1 MNLPFNMNISFQKL
15 FFALATVCLLFVV
28 LIFAKSILIPLA
40 FALFLSFILF
50 PLAKRFE
57 RWGMNDLIA
66 AFLAIFIV
74 FLVLSGGVYI
84 FSAQLIGLSKEL
96 TDFQEKVL
104 DVIANATVYINNNIN
119 FVEDLN
125 KDQLLAE
132 NRGWLQKTAGTL
144 AQQTFNSTANFITGL
159 FATIIFTFLIL
170 IYRKGLTKGFV
181 AFAAKENRNRVFMM
195 LKSVQQVGQQ
205 YLFGMILLIIIIGLA
220 NSFGLMIIG
229 VDHPFLFGFFAA
241 TLSIIPYIGTAFGA
255 IIPILYTMMAYG
267 SFFMGA
273 QVAILF
279 WAVQLVT
286 DNFLSPKIVGGSLK
300 VNALTT
306 ILSLIIGATI
316 WGVAGMV
323 LFLPFAAMLKVVCQE
338 FDSLKPIALLIGTQD
353 KEEENKEPFI
363 SKWKKK
369 ISVWKKKLSKSK

>member
-1 MNLPFNMNISFQKL
+1 MNISFQKL
-15 FFALATVCLLFVV
+15 FFALATSCLLFVV

-66 AFLAIFIV
+66 AFLSIFIV
-74 FLVLSGGVYI
+74 FLVLSGGIYI

-132 NRGWLQKTAGTL
+132 NRGWLQKTVGTL

-181 AFAAKENRNRVFMM
+181 AFAAKENRNRVFKM

-255 IIPILYTMMAYG
+255 IIPILYTMMAYS

-279 WAVQLVT
+279 WAVQLIT

-323 LFLPFAAMLKVVCQE
+323 LFLPFAAMLKVICQE
-338 FDSLKPIALLIGTQD
+338 FDTLKPIALLIGTQD

-369 ISVWKKKLSKSK
+369 IAAWRKKFSKKAN

>member
-1 MNLPFNMNISFQKL
+1 MNISFQKL
-15 FFALATVCLLFVV
+15 FFALATSCLVFVV

-50 PLAKRFE
+50 PLTKRFE

-66 AFLAIFIV
+66 AFLSIFIV
-74 FLVLSGGVYI
+74 FLVLSGGIYI

-125 KDQLLAE
+125 KDQLLEE
-132 NRGWLQKTAGTL
+132 NRCWLQKTAGAL

-181 AFAAKENRNRVFMM
+181 AFAAKENHNRIFKM
-195 LKSVQQVGQQ
+195 LKSIQQVGQQ

-255 IIPILYTMMAYG
+255 IIPILYTMMAYN
-267 SFFMGA
+267 SFFMGV

-279 WAVQLVT
+279 WAVQLIT

-300 VNALTT
+300 INALTT

-323 LFLPFAAMLKVVCQE
+323 LFLPFAATLKVICQE
-338 FDSLKPIALLIGTQD
+338 FDTLKPIALLIGTQD
-353 KEEENKEPFI
+353 SEEENKEIFI
-363 SKWKKK
+363 NKWKKK
-369 ISVWKKKLSKSK
+369 IAAWRKKLSKKAN

>member
-1 MNLPFNMNISFQKL
+1 MNISFQKL
-15 FFALATVCLLFVV
+15 FFALATSCLVFVV

-50 PLAKRFE
+50 PLTKRFE

-66 AFLAIFIV
+66 AFLSIFIV
-74 FLVLSGGVYI
+74 FLVLSGGIYI

-125 KDQLLAE
+125 KDQLLEE
-132 NRGWLQKTAGTL
+132 NRGWLQKTAGAL

-181 AFAAKENRNRVFMM
+181 AFAAKENHNHIFKM
-195 LKSVQQVGQQ
+195 LKSIQQVGQQ

-255 IIPILYTMMAYG
+255 IIPILYTMMAYN
-267 SFFMGA
+267 SFFMGV

-279 WAVQLVT
+279 WAVQLIT

-300 VNALTT
+300 INALTT

-323 LFLPFAAMLKVVCQE
+323 LFLPFAAMLKVICQE
-338 FDSLKPIALLIGTQD
+338 FDTLKPIALLIGTQD
-353 KEEENKEPFI
+353 SEEENKETFI
-363 SKWKKK
+363 NKWKKK
-369 ISVWKKKLSKSK
+369 IAAWRKKLSKKAN

>member
-1 MNLPFNMNISFQKL
+1 MNISFQKL
-15 FFALATVCLLFVV
+15 FFALATSCLLFVV

-66 AFLAIFIV
+66 AFLSIFIV
-74 FLVLSGGVYI
+74 FLVLSGSIYI

-181 AFAAKENRNRVFMM
+181 AFAAKENRNRVFKM

-255 IIPILYTMMAYG
+255 IIPILYTMMAYS

-279 WAVQLVT
+279 WAVQLIT

-323 LFLPFAAMLKVVCQE
+323 LFLPFAAMLKVICQE
-338 FDSLKPIALLIGTQD
+338 FDTLKPIALLIGTQD

-369 ISVWKKKLSKSK
+369 IAAWRKKLSKKG

>member
-1 MNLPFNMNISFQKL
+1 MNISFQKL
-15 FFALATVCLLFVV
+15 FFALATSCLLFVV

-66 AFLAIFIV
+66 AFLSIFIV
-74 FLVLSGGVYI
+74 FLVLSGSIYI

-132 NRGWLQKTAGTL
+132 NRGWLQKTVGTL

-181 AFAAKENRNRVFMM
+181 AFAAKENRNRVFKM

-255 IIPILYTMMAYG
+255 IIPILYTMMAYS

-279 WAVQLVT
+279 WAVQLIT

-338 FDSLKPIALLIGTQD
+338 FDTLKPIALLIGTQD

-369 ISVWKKKLSKSK
+369 IVAWRKKLSKKAN

>member
-1 MNLPFNMNISFQKL
+1 MNISFQKL
-15 FFALATVCLLFVV
+15 FFALATSCLLFVV

-66 AFLAIFIV
+66 AFLSIFIV
-74 FLVLSGGVYI
+74 FLVLSGSIYI

-181 AFAAKENRNRVFMM
+181 AFAAKENRNRVFKM

-255 IIPILYTMMAYG
+255 IIPILYTMMAYS

-279 WAVQLVT
+279 WAVQLIT

-323 LFLPFAAMLKVVCQE
+323 LFLPFAAMLKVICQE
-338 FDSLKPIALLIGTQD
+338 FDTLKPIALLIGTQD

-369 ISVWKKKLSKSK
+369 IVAWRKKLSKKAN

>member
-1 MNLPFNMNISFQKL
+1 MNISFQKL
-15 FFALATVCLLFVV
+15 FFALATIFLLFVV
-28 LIFAKSILIPLA
+28 LIFAKPILIPLA
-40 FALFLSFILF
+40 FALIFSFILF
-50 PLAKRFE
+50 PLVKRFE

-66 AFLAIFIV
+66 AFLAILIV
-74 FLVLSGGVYI
+74 FLVLGGGVYL

-96 TDFQEKVL
+96 ADFQEKIL

-119 FVEDLN
+119 FVEDLD
-125 KDQLLAE
+125 KDQLLEE

-144 AQQTFNSTANFITGL
+144 AKQTFNSTANFLTGL

-170 IYRKGLTKGFV
+170 IYRKGLTNGFV
-181 AFAAKENRNRVFMM
+181 AFAAKENHNRIFKM

-255 IIPILYTMMAYG
+255 IIPILYAMMAYS

-338 FDSLKPIALLIGTQD
+338 FDTLKPIALLIGTQD
-353 KEEENKEPFI
+353 KEEENKEPFV
-363 SKWKKK
+363 SKWRKKFK
-369 ISVWKKKLSKSK
+369 AWRKKLSKK

>member
-1 MNLPFNMNISFQKL
+1 MNISFQKL
-15 FFALATVCLLFVV
+15 FFALATIFLLFVV
-28 LIFAKSILIPLA
+28 LIFAKPILIPLA
-40 FALFLSFILF
+40 FALIFSFILF

-66 AFLAIFIV
+66 SFLAIFIV
-74 FLVLSGGVYI
+74 FLVLGGGVYL
-84 FSAQLIGLSKEL
+84 FSTQLIGLSKEL
-96 TDFQEKVL
+96 ADFQEKVL
-104 DVIANATVYINNNIN
+104 DVIANATIYINNNIN

-125 KDQLLAE
+125 KDQLLEE

-144 AQQTFNSTANFITGL
+144 AQQTFNSTANFLTGL

-181 AFAAKENRNRVFMM
+181 AFAAKENHNRVFKM

-241 TLSIIPYIGTAFGA
+241 TLSIVPYIGTAFGA
-255 IIPILYTMMAYG
+255 IIPILYTLMAYS

-279 WAVQLVT
+279 WAVQLIT

-316 WGVAGMV
+316 WGVAGMI

-338 FDSLKPIALLIGTQD
+338 FDVLKPIALLIGTQD
-353 KEEENKEPFI
+353 EEEENKEPFI

-369 ISVWKKKLSKSK
+369 FKAFRNKFSKAK

>member
-1 MNLPFNMNISFQKL
+1 MNISFQKL
-15 FFALATVCLLFVV
+15 FFALATIFLLFVV
-28 LIFAKSILIPLA
+28 LIFAKAILIPLA
-40 FALFLSFILF
+40 FALFFSFILF
-50 PLAKRFE
+50 PLVKRLE
-57 RWGMNDLIA
+57 RWGINDLIA

-74 FLVLSGGVYI
+74 FIALSGGIYL

-96 TDFQEKVL
+96 VDFQEKVL
-104 DVIANATVYINNNIN
+104 DVIANVTVYINNNIN
-119 FVEDLN
+119 FVEDLDKN
-125 KDQLLAE
+125 QLLAE
-132 NRGWLQKTAGTL
+132 NRGWLQKTVGTL
-144 AQQTFNSTANFITGL
+144 ATQTFNSTANFLTGL

-170 IYRKGLTKGFV
+170 IYRKGLTNGFV
-181 AFAAKENRNRVFMM
+181 AFAAKENHKRVFNM
-195 LKSVQQVGQQ
+195 LQSVQHVGQQ

-220 NSFGLMIIG
+220 NSIGLMIIG

-255 IIPILYTMMAYG
+255 IIPILYTIMAYG
-267 SFFMGA
+267 SFLMGA

-323 LFLPFAAMLKVVCQE
+323 LFLPFAAMLKVVCEE
-338 FDSLKPIALLIGTQD
+338 FDSLKPIALLIGTQE
-353 KEEENKEPFI
+353 KEEVNKAPFL
-363 SKWKKK
+363 SRWKKTLNA
-369 ISVWKKKLSKSK
+369 WKKKLSKNK

>member
-1 MNLPFNMNISFQKL
+1 MNISFQKL
-15 FFALATVCLLFVV
+15 FFALATSCLLFVV

-50 PLAKRFE
+50 PLTKRFE
-57 RWGMNDLIA
+57 RWGMNNLIA
-66 AFLAIFIV
+66 AFLSIFIV
-74 FLVLSGGVYI
+74 FLVLGGGIYI

-181 AFAAKENRNRVFMM
+181 AFAAKENRNRVFKM

-255 IIPILYTMMAYG
+255 IIPILYTMMAYS

-279 WAVQLVT
+279 WVVQLVT

-338 FDSLKPIALLIGTQD
+338 FDTLKPIALLIGTQD
-353 KEEENKEPFI
+353 EEEENKEPFI
-363 SKWKKK
+363 NKWKKK
-369 ISVWKKKLSKSK
+369 ITAWRKKLGKKAN

>member
-1 MNLPFNMNISFQKL
+1 MNISFQKL
-15 FFALATVCLLFVV
+15 FFALATSCLVFVV

-50 PLAKRFE
+50 PLTKRFE
-57 RWGMNDLIA
+57 RWGMNNLIA
-66 AFLAIFIV
+66 AFLSIFIV
-74 FLVLSGGVYI
+74 FLVLSGGIYI

-125 KDQLLAE
+125 KDQLLEE
-132 NRGWLQKTAGTL
+132 NRGWLQKTAGAL

-181 AFAAKENRNRVFMM
+181 AFAAKENHNRIFKM
-195 LKSVQQVGQQ
+195 LKSIQQVGQQ

-255 IIPILYTMMAYG
+255 IIPILYTMMAYN
-267 SFFMGA
+267 SFFMGV

-279 WAVQLVT
+279 WAVQLIT

-300 VNALTT
+300 INALTT

-323 LFLPFAAMLKVVCQE
+323 LFLPFAAMLKVICQE
-338 FDSLKPIALLIGTQD
+338 FDTLKPIALLIGTQD
-353 KEEENKEPFI
+353 SEEENKETFI
-363 SKWKKK
+363 NKWKKK
-369 ISVWKKKLSKSK
+369 IAAWRKKLSKKAN

>member
-1 MNLPFNMNISFQKL
+1 MNISFQKL
-15 FFALATVCLLFVV
+15 FFALATIFLLFVV
-28 LIFAKSILIPLA
+28 LIFAKAILIPLA

-57 RWGMNDLIA
+57 RWGINDLIA

-74 FLVLSGGVYI
+74 FLVLGGGVYL

-96 TDFQEKVL
+96 ADFQEKVL

-119 FVEDLN
+119 FVEDLD

-144 AQQTFNSTANFITGL
+144 AQQTFNSTANFLTGF

-181 AFAAKENRNRVFMM
+181 TFAAKENHNRVFKM

-205 YLFGMILLIIIIGLA
+205 YLFGMILLILIIGLA

-241 TLSIIPYIGTAFGA
+241 TLSVIPYIGTAFGA
-255 IIPILYTMMAYG
+255 IIPILYAMMAYS

-338 FDSLKPIALLIGTQD
+338 FDTLKPIALLIGTQD
-353 KEEENKEPFI
+353 EEEENKEPFI
-363 SKWKKK
+363 HKWKKK
-369 ISVWKKKLSKSK
+369 ITAWRKKFSKK

>member
-1 MNLPFNMNISFQKL
+1 MNISFQKL
-15 FFALATVCLLFVV
+15 FFALATSCLLFVV

-66 AFLAIFIV
+66 AFLSIFIV
-74 FLVLSGGVYI
+74 FLVLSGGIYI

-181 AFAAKENRNRVFMM
+181 AFAAKENRNRVFKM

-220 NSFGLMIIG
+220 NSFGLMIID

-255 IIPILYTMMAYG
+255 IIPILYTMMAYS

-279 WAVQLVT
+279 WAVQLIT

-323 LFLPFAAMLKVVCQE
+323 LFLPFAAMLKVICQE
-338 FDSLKPIALLIGTQD
+338 FDTLKPIALLIGTQD
-353 KEEENKEPFI
+353 KEEENKESFI
-363 SKWKKK
+363 SKWKRK
-369 ISVWKKKLSKSK
+369 IAAWRKKLSKKAN

>member
-1 MNLPFNMNISFQKL
+1 MNISFQKL
-15 FFALATVCLLFVV
+15 FFALATSCLLFVV

-66 AFLAIFIV
+66 AFLSIFIV
-74 FLVLSGGVYI
+74 FLVLSGGIYI

-104 DVIANATVYINNNIN
+104 DVIANVTVYINNNIN

-132 NRGWLQKTAGTL
+132 NRGWLQKTVGTL

-181 AFAAKENRNRVFMM
+181 AFAAKENRNRVFKM

-255 IIPILYTMMAYG
+255 IIPILYAMMAYS

-323 LFLPFAAMLKVVCQE
+323 LFLPFAAMLKVICQE
-338 FDSLKPIALLIGTQD
+338 FDTLKPIALLIGTQD

-369 ISVWKKKLSKSK
+369 IAAWRKKLSKKAN

>member
-1 MNLPFNMNISFQKL
+1 MNISFQKL
-15 FFALATVCLLFVV
+15 FFALATSCLVFVV

-50 PLAKRFE
+50 PLTKRFE

-66 AFLAIFIV
+66 AFLSIFIV
-74 FLVLSGGVYI
+74 FLVLSGGIYI

-125 KDQLLAE
+125 KDQLLEE
-132 NRGWLQKTAGTL
+132 NRGWLQKTAGAL

-181 AFAAKENRNRVFMM
+181 AFAAKENHNRIFKM
-195 LKSVQQVGQQ
+195 LKSIQQVGQQ

-255 IIPILYTMMAYG
+255 IIPILYTMMAYN
-267 SFFMGA
+267 SFFMGV

-279 WAVQLVT
+279 WAVQLIT

-300 VNALTT
+300 INALTT

-323 LFLPFAAMLKVVCQE
+323 LFLPFAAMLKVICQE
-338 FDSLKPIALLIGTQD
+338 FDTLKPIALLIGTQD
-353 KEEENKEPFI
+353 SEEENKEIFI
-363 SKWKKK
+363 NKWKKK
-369 ISVWKKKLSKSK
+369 IAAWRKKLSKKAN

>member
-1 MNLPFNMNISFQKL
+1 MNISFQKL
-15 FFALATVCLLFVV
+15 FFALATSCLVFVV

-50 PLAKRFE
+50 PLTKRFE

-66 AFLAIFIV
+66 AFLSIFIV
-74 FLVLSGGVYI
+74 FLVLSGGIYI

-125 KDQLLAE
+125 KDQLLEE
-132 NRGWLQKTAGTL
+132 NRGWLQKTAGAL

-181 AFAAKENRNRVFMM
+181 AFAAKENHNRIFKM
-195 LKSVQQVGQQ
+195 LKSIQQVGQQ

-255 IIPILYTMMAYG
+255 IIPILYTMMAYN
-267 SFFMGA
+267 SFFMGV

-279 WAVQLVT
+279 WAVQLIT

-300 VNALTT
+300 INALTT

-323 LFLPFAAMLKVVCQE
+323 LFLPFAATLKVICQE
-338 FDSLKPIALLIGTQD
+338 FDTLKPIALLIGTQD
-353 KEEENKEPFI
+353 SEEENKEIFI
-363 SKWKKK
+363 NKWKKK
-369 ISVWKKKLSKSK
+369 IAAWRKKLSKKAN

>member
-1 MNLPFNMNISFQKL
+1 MNISFQKL
-15 FFALATVCLLFVV
+15 FFALATIFLLFVV
-28 LIFAKSILIPLA
+28 LIFAKPILIPLA
-40 FALFLSFILF
+40 FALIFSFILF
-50 PLAKRFE
+50 PLVKRFE

-66 AFLAIFIV
+66 SFLAIFIV
-74 FLVLSGGVYI
+74 FLVLGGGVYL
-84 FSAQLIGLSKEL
+84 FSTQLIGLSKEL
-96 TDFQEKVL
+96 ADFQEKVL
-104 DVIANATVYINNNIN
+104 DVIANATIYINNNIN

-125 KDQLLAE
+125 KDQLLEE

-144 AQQTFNSTANFITGL
+144 AQQTFNSTANFLTGL

-181 AFAAKENRNRVFMM
+181 AFAAKENHNRVFKM

-241 TLSIIPYIGTAFGA
+241 TLSIVPYIGTAFGA
-255 IIPILYTMMAYG
+255 IIPILYTLMAYS

-279 WAVQLVT
+279 WAVQLIT

-316 WGVAGMV
+316 WGVAGMI

-338 FDSLKPIALLIGTQD
+338 FDVLKPIALLIGTQD
-353 KEEENKEPFI
+353 EEEENKEPFI

-369 ISVWKKKLSKSK
+369 FKAFRNKFSKAK

>member
-1 MNLPFNMNISFQKL
+1 MNISFQKL
-15 FFALATVCLLFVV
+15 FFALATSCLLFVV

-66 AFLAIFIV
+66 AFLSIFIV
-74 FLVLSGGVYI
+74 FLVLSGSIYI

-181 AFAAKENRNRVFMM
+181 AFAAKENRNRVFKM

-255 IIPILYTMMAYG
+255 IIPILYTMMAYS

-338 FDSLKPIALLIGTQD
+338 FDTLKPIALLIGTQD

-363 SKWKKK
+363 SKWKRK
-369 ISVWKKKLSKSK
+369 IAAWRKKLSKKAN